1 MSTSTPHPPLSDPTP
16 APTPS
21 AGDHRPSTRGGPPA
35 RPERPSRG
43 RWVAPAAAAWWTL
56 GGVAT
61 LVVTLTG
68 GTLAVGAANDL
79 SFGALSGVPGATL
92 TPWVAVLALV
102 GAATAL
108 RAWLG
113 ARRGPVARA
122 DRALTVAATA
132 VVAAG
137 VLALTDASIL
147 ARLGYLPVT
156 LVMAPFDPVIR
167 AAFEDFL
174 GAGPLTQLAL
184 LGGGALLVA
193 STWRFVRRGSGACA
207 SCGRRHDGHDPAW
220 TTPAAAA
227 RWGRAAALVAAA
239 IPTFY
244 AVARI
249 AWVLGIPL
257 GFSPDDV
264 AQLAGDDGW
273 VAALGLGGFALVGA
287 VLTLGLF
294 QRWGEVFPR
303 WTVGLAGRRVPV
315 ALAVV
320 PATVVAVAVLPAGLS
335 LIVLGFGE
343 SRLAL
348 TADSWG
354 AVGPTLLWPV
364 WSLALG
370 AATYAYWL
378 RRRGTCRVCGRGGA
392 RARH

>member
-1 MSTSTPHPPLSDPTP
+1 MSTSTPHPPLSDRTP
-16 APTPS
+16 APAS
-21 AGDHRPSTRGGPPA
+21 SGRDRGPSTRGGPPT
-35 RPERPSRG
+35 RPGSASRG
-43 RWVAPAAAAWWTL
+43 RWIAPAAAAWWTL
-56 GGVAT
+56 GGVAA

-113 ARRGPVARA
+113 GRRGPVARA
-122 DRALTVAATA
+122 DRALTVRRPRSSRPACSPSPTRRSSP
-132 VVAAG
+132 G
-137 VLALTDASIL
+137 S
-147 ARLGYLPVT
+147 GYLPVT

-193 STWRFVRRGSGACA
+193 STWRFVRRGAGACA

-227 RWGRAAALVAAA
+227 RWGRTAALVAAA

-244 AVARI
+244 AVTRI

-315 ALAVV
+315 GLAVV

-378 RRRGTCRVCGRGGA
+378 RRRGACRVCGRG
-392 RARH
+392 

>member
-1 MSTSTPHPPLSDPTP
+1 MSTRTPPPSSVT
-16 APTPS
+16 TPS
-21 AGDHRPSTRGGPPA
+21 GPRTVVVGSLAGAPPGPGA
-35 RPERPSRG
+35 HAARG
-43 RWVAPAAAAWWTL
+43 RWIAPTAAAWWAV
-56 GGVAT
+56 GGVAA

-68 GTLAVGAANDL
+68 GTLAVGDANDL
-79 SFGALSGVPGATL
+79 SFGALSGVAGSTL

-113 ARRGPVARA
+113 ARHGTVGRA

-132 VVAAG
+132 VVSAG

-167 AAFEDFL
+167 AAFQDFL

-184 LGGGALLVA
+184 LAGAALLVA
-193 STWRFVRRGSGACA
+193 STWRFVRRGVGACA

-227 RWGRAAALVAAA
+227 RWGRTAALVAAA

-244 AVARI
+244 AVTRI

-257 GFSPDDV
+257 GFSAENV
-264 AQLAGDDGW
+264 ADLAGEDGL

-303 WTVGLAGRRVPV
+303 WMVGLAGRRVPV
-315 ALAVV
+315 GLAVV
-320 PATVVAVAVLPAGLS
+320 PATIVAVAVLPAGLS
-335 LIVLGFGE
+335 LIVIGLGE

-354 AVGPTLLWPV
+354 AVGPTFLWPL

-378 RRRGTCRVCGRGGA
+378 RRRGTCRACGRG
-392 RARH
+392 

>member
-1 MSTSTPHPPLSDPTP
+1 MSTSTPHPPLSDRTP
-16 APTPS
+16 APAPS
-21 AGDHRPSTRGGPPA
+21 GRDRGPYTRGGPPA
-35 RPERPSRG
+35 RPGRASRG
-43 RWVAPAAAAWWTL
+43 RWIAPAAAAWWTL
-56 GGVAT
+56 GGVVA
-61 LVVTLTG
+61 LIVTLTG

-79 SFGALSGVPGATL
+79 SFGALSRVPGATL

-102 GAATAL
+102 GAATAV

-132 VVAAG
+132 VVSAG

-156 LVMAPFDPVIR
+156 LVVAPFDPVIR

-193 STWRFVRRGSGACA
+193 STWRFVRRGAGTCA

-227 RWGRAAALVAAA
+227 RWGRTAALVAAA

-244 AVARI
+244 AVTRI

-315 ALAVV
+315 GLAVV

-378 RRRGTCRVCGRGGA
+378 RRRGACRVCGRG
-392 RARH
+392 